1 MLSVF
6 LAKNDAHKLR
16 RSNSRFMQVFQGNTD
31 KDTVV
36 SHVFPQHIRARY
48 IRIWP
53 KTWTNHVAM
62 RVELYGC
69 YIE

>member
-1 MLSVF
+1 MFSVF
-6 LAKNDAHKLR
+6 LATNDAHKLR
-16 RSNSRFMQVFQGNTD
+16 RSNLITFQVFQGNTD

-36 SHVFPQHIRARY
+36 SHVFPQHISARY

-53 KTWTNHVAM
+53 ETWINRVAM
-62 RVELYGC
+62 RIELYGC